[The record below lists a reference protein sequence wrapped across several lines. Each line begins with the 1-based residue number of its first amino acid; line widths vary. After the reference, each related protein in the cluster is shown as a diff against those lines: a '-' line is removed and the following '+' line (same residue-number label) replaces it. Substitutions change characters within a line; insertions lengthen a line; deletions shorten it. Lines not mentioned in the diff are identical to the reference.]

1 MSTPCTIAKVCIGR
15 PRDAPKP
22 PPNFALDVHTTHPHH
37 RQTFVR
43 LYDALAPH
51 STAALNDRT
60 PTQRHAQTPV
70 NRLRRAK
77 LLAPAPKVPVS
88 NTRTEHPHQ
97 NHAPNTRAK
106 TTRQTPAP
114 NIRTKTTRQKPA
126 PNIRTKHPRRTPA
139 PNPRAGRLHRPS
151 PLTARAGCDTRRHTV
166 PV

>member
-97 NHAPNTRAK
+97 NHAPNTRTK

-114 NIRTKTTRQKPA
+114 KPRAKHPRRISAPKPRAKSPRRISA
-126 PNIRTKHPRRTPA
+126 PNTHAEPPRRTPA
-139 PNPRAGRLHRPS
+139 PDDCTGRPH
-151 PLTARAGCDTRRHTV
+151 
-166 PV
+166 